1 MPTTSPAV
9 SDIMARCLAKFGQV
23 CGCIFHK
30 AGALQRA
37 PILPGSIFPAS
48 RCYSFLELF
57 RRIPAQLLQHR
68 PVCIPV
74 NIQKRKQR
82 KRIHMLQ
89 SPVQLALHGSG
100 QRGAFFFVP
109 GEKGVPHEGKLDGA
123 TIRIQSEICCTTAPL
138 QLWISESIVF
148 VNLSERIDL

>member
-1 MPTTSPAV
+1 MN
-9 SDIMARCLAKFGQV
+9 
-23 CGCIFHK
+23 
-30 AGALQRA
+30 
-37 PILPGSIFPAS
+37 LPK
-48 RCYSFLELF
+48 RV
-57 RRIPAQLLQHR
+57 RRTPAQLLQHR

-109 GEKGVPHEGKLDGA
+109 GKKGVPHDGKKPDGFIMQRKQLLHWIIQQFAGNLPQRQLVLFDHHRAAVELYSEFLDA
-123 TIRIQSEICCTTAPL
+123 VFCFNEPFCFHLTTCPRCTFLMSP
-138 QLWISESIVF
+138 SFFESIADGKT
-148 VNLSERIDL
+148 SC

>member
-109 GEKGVPHEGKLDGA
+109 GEQGVPHEGKSLTGPPYGYKVKYA
-123 TIRIQSEICCTTAPL
+123 VRQPHYNFGF
-138 QLWISESIVF
+138 QRV
-148 VNLSERIDL
+148 